1 MDEVKIGTAS
11 DFADGDY
18 RIVGVG
24 RVEVGIF
31 RRGER
36 FLAYENTCP
45 HFGGPVCQGKLYQ
58 RVEEVLG
65 PDQTA
70 RGMRFAKETHI
81 VCPWHG
87 YEFDL
92 ETGCHP
98 ADQSVRLKPVEVALR
113 DGEVYLRV
121 RS

>member
-1 MDEVKIGTAS
+1 MDEIKVGAAS

-18 RIVGVG
+18 RVVAVG
-24 RVEVGIF
+24 RMEVGIF

-36 FLAYENTCP
+36 FIAYENNCP

-58 RVEEVLG
+58 RVEEVLAR
-65 PDQTA
+65 DQTS
-70 RGMRFAKETHI
+70 RGLRFAKETHI

-98 ADQSVRLKPVEVALR
+98 ADRSVRLKPVELAFR
-113 DGEVYLRV
+113 DGAIYLRV